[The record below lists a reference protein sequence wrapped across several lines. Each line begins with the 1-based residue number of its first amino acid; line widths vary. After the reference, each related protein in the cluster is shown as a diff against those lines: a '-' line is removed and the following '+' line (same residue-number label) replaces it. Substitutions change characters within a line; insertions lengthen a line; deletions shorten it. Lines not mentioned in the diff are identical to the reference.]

1 MTFEEVLVMVKRA
14 YERVFWTG
22 SSDSREHADTILKCA
37 TRIYI
42 EEKNK

>member
-1 MTFEEVLVMVKRA
+1 MTFEEVLIMVKKA
-14 YERVFWTG
+14 YEQVFWV
-22 SSDSREHADTILKCA
+22 SVSNSREHADTILKCA

>member
-1 MTFEEVLVMVKRA
+1 MTFEQVLEMVKRA
-14 YERVFWTG
+14 YEQVFWTS

-37 TRIYI
+37 TRIYV